1 MKNTGVIRRLDELG
15 RITLPMEL
23 RKSMNLKERDALQI
37 SVDNGRVVL
46 EKYTPCDIFTGATE
60 DLVEFRGKKISK
72 SLLCHLSCTRIH
84 SFTEQPVCWFSFI
97 VTHCTAF
104 ASEYAVLSCNLLAD
118 RLKSNRTYFPRT
130 IVSLKG

>member
-1 MKNTGVIRRLDELG
+1 MK
-15 RITLPMEL
+15 L

-72 SLLCHLSCTRIH
+72 STIRELAKLL
-84 SFTEQPVCWFSFI
+84 EEE
-97 VTHCTAF
+97 A
-104 ASEYAVLSCNLLAD
+104 
-118 RLKSNRTYFPRT
+118 
-130 IVSLKG
+130 

>member
-23 RKSMNLKERDALQI
+23 RKSINLKERDALQI

-60 DLVEFRGKKISK
+60 DLVEFRG
-72 SLLCHLSCTRIH
+72 
-84 SFTEQPVCWFSFI
+84 
-97 VTHCTAF
+97 
-104 ASEYAVLSCNLLAD
+104 
-118 RLKSNRTYFPRT
+118 
-130 IVSLKG
+130 

>member
-46 EKYTPCDIFTGATE
+46 EKYTPCGIFTGATE

-72 SLLCHLSCTRIH
+72 STIRELAKLL
-84 SFTEQPVCWFSFI
+84 EEE
-97 VTHCTAF
+97 A
-104 ASEYAVLSCNLLAD
+104 
-118 RLKSNRTYFPRT
+118 
-130 IVSLKG
+130 

>member
-23 RKSMNLKERDALQI
+23 RKSMNLKARDALQI

-46 EKYTPCDIFTGATE
+46 EKYTPCYFFTGATE

-72 SLLCHLSCTRIH
+72 STIGELAKLL
-84 SFTEQPVCWFSFI
+84 EEE
-97 VTHCTAF
+97 A
-104 ASEYAVLSCNLLAD
+104 
-118 RLKSNRTYFPRT
+118 
-130 IVSLKG
+130 

>member
-46 EKYTPCDIFTGATE
+46 KKYTPCDIFTGATE

-72 SLLCHLSCTRIH
+72 STIRELAKLL
-84 SFTEQPVCWFSFI
+84 EEE
-97 VTHCTAF
+97 A
-104 ASEYAVLSCNLLAD
+104 
-118 RLKSNRTYFPRT
+118 
-130 IVSLKG
+130 

>member
-1 MKNTGVIRRLDELG
+1 MNKEVSLNAGGYHEKYRCVIRRLDELG

-72 SLLCHLSCTRIH
+72 STIRELAKLL
-84 SFTEQPVCWFSFI
+84 EEE
-97 VTHCTAF
+97 A
-104 ASEYAVLSCNLLAD
+104 
-118 RLKSNRTYFPRT
+118 
-130 IVSLKG
+130 

>member
-46 EKYTPCDIFTGATE
+46 EKYTPCDIFTV
-60 DLVEFRGKKISK
+60 LPKIWSSSVERKFPKAPSANWQNYSKKKRKLFHNERVAGEAMSICTIYRHCFSNNPF
-72 SLLCHLSCTRIH
+72 SLSIY
-84 SFTEQPVCWFSFI
+84 SFI
-97 VTHCTAF
+97 FLLHPAAF
-104 ASEYAVLSCNLLAD
+104 YIHPA
-118 RLKSNRTYFPRT
+118 
-130 IVSLKG
+130 

>member
-37 SVDNGRVVL
+37 SVDNGRVDL

-72 SLLCHLSCTRIH
+72 STIRELAKLL
-84 SFTEQPVCWFSFI
+84 EEE
-97 VTHCTAF
+97 A
-104 ASEYAVLSCNLLAD
+104 
-118 RLKSNRTYFPRT
+118 
-130 IVSLKG
+130 

>member
-46 EKYTPCDIFTGATE
+46 E
-60 DLVEFRGKKISK
+60 
-72 SLLCHLSCTRIH
+72 
-84 SFTEQPVCWFSFI
+84 
-97 VTHCTAF
+97 
-104 ASEYAVLSCNLLAD
+104 
-118 RLKSNRTYFPRT
+118 
-130 IVSLKG
+130 

>member
-15 RITLPMEL
+15 RITIPMEL
-23 RKSMNLKERDALQI
+23 RKSMNLKQRDALQI

-72 SLLCHLSCTRIH
+72 STIRELAKLL
-84 SFTEQPVCWFSFI
+84 EEE
-97 VTHCTAF
+97 A
-104 ASEYAVLSCNLLAD
+104 
-118 RLKSNRTYFPRT
+118 
-130 IVSLKG
+130 

>member
-46 EKYTPCDIFTGATE
+46 ENYTPCVIFTGATE

-72 SLLCHLSCTRIH
+72 STIRELAKLL
-84 SFTEQPVCWFSFI
+84 EEE
-97 VTHCTAF
+97 A
-104 ASEYAVLSCNLLAD
+104 
-118 RLKSNRTYFPRT
+118 
-130 IVSLKG
+130 